1 MRDKFALTHELLKH
15 LKDQKSITFEE
26 ARAHWWYNLKQD
38 GGLRLTALGY
48 LTLINDIELDCYR
61 YVLKEN
67 EFINIRTVIELD
79 QRLQMPYFIASK
91 KGVPTEIIFFG
102 SKEAM
107 MARLYDDLHRFLT
120 NYT

>member
-1 MRDKFALTHELLKH
+1 MRDKFALTQELLKH
-15 LKDQKSITFEE
+15 LKDANSITFEQ
-26 ARAHWWYNLKQD
+26 ARAHWWYNLRQD

-48 LTLINDIELDCYR
+48 LTLINEIELDSYR
-61 YVLKEN
+61 YVLKEY
-67 EFINIRTVIELD
+67 EIVNIRTIIELD
-79 QRLQMPYFIASK
+79 QRLQMPYFIGSH

-107 MARLYDDLHRFLT
+107 MVRLYDDLQRFLT